1 MNVSEL
7 KLRADLLDSQLF
19 FNLKVQSGRLQ
30 DFDRWSSSSNIQL
43 LSKERAKKMERMAF
57 LIDGFDKQQDY
68 YVDFGDGNCKRIL
81 ARKFHYQ
88 FSSTGTFD
96 VVLYLRAGDSMIP
109 ISSQKI
115 RVEHVSLA
123 ATLRSISLF

>member
-1 MNVSEL
+1 MNVTEL
-7 KLRADLLDSQLF
+7 KSRADLLNSQLF
-19 FNLKVQSGRLQ
+19 FNLKVQSGRVQ
-30 DFDRWSSSSNIQL
+30 DMERWSTSSNIQL
-43 LSKERAKKMERMAF
+43 LSKGRAKKMERIAF
-57 LIDGFDKQQDY
+57 LIDGFDKLQDY
-68 YVDFGDGNCKRIL
+68 YVDFGDGNCKRVL

-88 FSSTGTFD
+88 FAGTGIFD